1 MSADVPGSGLLHPV
15 ALGAVV
21 VLVVNDHVLK
31 AAFPGVITGKRSD
44 FAGML
49 FFPVML
55 QSAAEWLGLA
65 PWADRRVAW
74 ACAAITAGG
83 FAAVKTWTPAAD
95 ASGTL
100 ADPTDLIALPA
111 VLFAPWVAGRAAGA
125 AGS

>member
-1 MSADVPGSGLLHPV
+1 MPGSGLLHPV
-15 ALGAVV
+15 ALGAVA

-31 AAFPGVITGKRSD
+31 AAFPGVITGKLSD

-55 QSAAEWLGLA
+55 QSAAEWLGVA

-74 ACAAITAGG
+74 ACAAITAVG

-95 ASGTL
+95 AFGTL
-100 ADPTDLIALPA
+100 ADPTDLVALPA
-111 VLFAPWVAGRAAGA
+111 VLFAPGVAGRAAGA
-125 AGS
+125 GRS